1 MEQEETKLKS
11 LNFLFLGQA
20 IPAGLHVQ
28 LNLQTGEKLAKLP
41 DDYKEKSDTKDS
53 PKSKRY
59 TDLKDLFFSF

>member
-1 MEQEETKLKS
+1 MEI
-11 LNFLFLGQA
+11 LFLGQA

-41 DDYKEKSDTKDS
+41 DDNEEKSDTKDS

-59 TDLKDLFFSF
+59 TDFKRPFFSF